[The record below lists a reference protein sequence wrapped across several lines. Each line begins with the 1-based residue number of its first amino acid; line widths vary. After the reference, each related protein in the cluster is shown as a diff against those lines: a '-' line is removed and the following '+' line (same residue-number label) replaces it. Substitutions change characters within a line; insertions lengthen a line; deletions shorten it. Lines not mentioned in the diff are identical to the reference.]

1 MNGNIWVLASADSVA
16 IATTLILAALG
27 ALFTERAGVL
37 NLGIEGILLT
47 SAISSFL
54 AADSSRSIW
63 LGLIVGSLVGAL
75 LAGIHAVLSV
85 VLRAN
90 QIVAGLA
97 LVIFG
102 TGLANFL
109 GKPAEG
115 KTVTTI
121 IKPLSFGPLS
131 DIPLIGPIVFR
142 QDPITY
148 ASIVI
153 AIVSSLYLF
162 RSRPGL
168 ELRATGDDP
177 ATVDAQGLSVASIRI
192 RYTLFGGLLVGLG
205 GSWLMLAQSAA
216 WHQAATTNGVGWI
229 ALALVVFAGWRPMR
243 LIFGAILF
251 GFTLQLPFTLQA
263 EQITFIPSALMQMLP
278 YLATLIALIA
288 LSRPSTRNKLGA
300 PKSLGIPFVR
310 DER

>member
-1 MNGNIWVLASADSVA
+1 MSDNIWILTSADSIA

-27 ALFTERAGVL
+27 ALFTERSGVL
-37 NLGIEGILLT
+37 NLGIEGVMLT
-47 SAISSFL
+47 SAISAFL
-54 AADSSRSIW
+54 AADASGSIW
-63 LGLIVGSLVGAL
+63 LGLIIGSIVGAIM
-75 LAGIHAVLSV
+75 AAIHAVLSV
-85 VLRAN
+85 VFRAN

-115 KTVTTI
+115 KTVTTVI
-121 IKPLSFGPLS
+121 LPLSFGPLS
-131 DIPLIGPIVFR
+131 DIPIIGPIVFG
-142 QDPITY
+142 QDIVTY
-148 ASIVI
+148 FALLI
-153 AIVSSLYLF
+153 AVVSSLFLF
-162 RSRPGL
+162 RTRPGL

-177 ATVDAQGLSVASIRI
+177 ATVDAQGLSVAYIRI
-192 RYTLFGGLLVGLG
+192 RYTLIGGLLVGLG

-216 WHQAATTNGVGWI
+216 WHQASTTNGLGWI
-229 ALALVVFAGWRPMR
+229 ALALVVFAGWRPNR
-243 LIFGAILF
+243 IIFGAVLF

-263 EQITFIPSALMQMLP
+263 EQITIIPSAFMQMLP

-288 LSRPSTRNKLGA
+288 LSRPGGRNLLGA
-300 PKSLGIPFVR
+300 PKALGTPFVR

>member
-1 MNGNIWVLASADSVA
+1 M
-16 IATTLILAALG
+16 
-27 ALFTERAGVL
+27 
-37 NLGIEGILLT
+37 GIEGILLT

-54 AADSSRSIW
+54 AADSSGSIW

-115 KTVTTI
+115 KTVVTL

-131 DIPLIGPIVFR
+131 DIPLVGPVVFQ

-229 ALALVVFAGWRPMR
+229 ALALVVFAGWRSMR

-278 YLATLIALIA
+278 YLATLVALIA

-300 PKSLGIPFVR
+300 PKALGTPFVR

>member
-37 NLGIEGILLT
+37 NLGIEGILLS

-54 AADSSRSIW
+54 VADSSGNIW
-63 LGLIVGSLVGAL
+63 LGLIVGSLVGVL

-115 KTVTTI
+115 KTVTTL

-153 AIVSSLYLF
+153 AVLASLYLF

-216 WHQAATTNGVGWI
+216 WHQAATTNGIGWI
-229 ALALVVFAGWRPMR
+229 ALALVVFAGWRPIR

>member
-1 MNGNIWVLASADSVA
+1 
-16 IATTLILAALG
+16 LG

-54 AADSSRSIW
+54 VADSSGSIW

-115 KTVTTI
+115 KTVTTL

-131 DIPLIGPIVFR
+131 DIPVVGPVIFR

-153 AIVSSLYLF
+153 AVLASLYLF

-216 WHQAATTNGVGWI
+216 WHQAATTNGIGWI
-229 ALALVVFAGWRPMR
+229 ALALVVFAGWRPIR

>member
-54 AADSSRSIW
+54 AADSSGSIW

-115 KTVTTI
+115 KTVTTLI
-121 IKPLSFGPLS
+121 RPISFGPLS
-131 DIPLIGPIVFR
+131 DIPLIGPVIFQ

-148 ASIVI
+148 ASVII
-153 AIVSSLYLF
+153 AIVASLYLF

-192 RYTLFGGLLVGLG
+192 RYTLFGGLIVGLG

-229 ALALVVFAGWRPMR
+229 ALALVVFAGWRPIR

>member
-54 AADSSRSIW
+54 AADSSGSIW

-115 KTVTTI
+115 KTVTTLI
-121 IKPLSFGPLS
+121 RPISFGPLS
-131 DIPLIGPIVFR
+131 DIPLIGQVIFQ

-148 ASIVI
+148 ASVII
-153 AIVSSLYLF
+153 AIVASLYLF

-229 ALALVVFAGWRPMR
+229 ALALVVFAGWRPIR

>member
-1 MNGNIWVLASADSVA
+1 MNDNIWILTSADSIA

-27 ALFTERAGVL
+27 ALFTERSGVL
-37 NLGIEGILLT
+37 NLGIEGVMLT
-47 SAISSFL
+47 SAISAFL
-54 AADSSRSIW
+54 AADASGSIW
-63 LGLIVGSLVGAL
+63 LGLIIGSIVGAIM
-75 LAGIHAVLSV
+75 AAIHAVLSV
-85 VLRAN
+85 VFRAN

-115 KTVTTI
+115 KTVTTVI
-121 IKPLSFGPLS
+121 LPLSFGPLS
-131 DIPLIGPIVFR
+131 DIHIIGPIVFG
-142 QDPITY
+142 QDIVTY
-148 ASIVI
+148 FALLI
-153 AIVSSLYLF
+153 AVVSSLFLF
-162 RSRPGL
+162 RTRPGL

-177 ATVDAQGLSVASIRI
+177 ATVDAQGLSVAYIRI
-192 RYTLFGGLLVGLG
+192 RYTLIGGLLVGLG

-216 WHQAATTNGVGWI
+216 WHQASTTNGLGWI
-229 ALALVVFAGWRPMR
+229 ALALVVFAGWRPNR
-243 LIFGAILF
+243 IIFGAVLF

-263 EQITFIPSALMQMLP
+263 EQITIIPSAFMQMLP

-288 LSRPSTRNKLGA
+288 LSRPGGRNLLGA
-300 PKSLGIPFVR
+300 PKALGTPFVR

>member
-54 AADSSRSIW
+54 VADSSGSIW

-115 KTVTTI
+115 KTVTTL

-131 DIPLIGPIVFR
+131 DIPVVGPVIFR

-153 AIVSSLYLF
+153 AVVASLYLF

-216 WHQAATTNGVGWI
+216 WHQAATTNGIGWI
-229 ALALVVFAGWRPMR
+229 ALALVVFAGWRPIR

>member
-37 NLGIEGILLT
+37 NLGIEGILLS

-54 AADSSRSIW
+54 VADSSGNIW
-63 LGLIVGSLVGAL
+63 LGLIVGSVVGAL

-115 KTVTTI
+115 KTVTTL

-131 DIPLIGPIVFR
+131 DIPFVGPIIFR

-153 AIVSSLYLF
+153 AVLASLYLF

-216 WHQAATTNGVGWI
+216 WHQAATTNGIGWI
-229 ALALVVFAGWRPMR
+229 ALALVVFAGWRPIR

>member
-54 AADSSRSIW
+54 AADSSGSIW

-142 QDPITY
+142 QDSITY

-153 AIVSSLYLF
+153 AVLASLYLF

>member
-1 MNGNIWVLASADSVA
+1 MNGNIWILASADSVA

-54 AADSSRSIW
+54 VADSSGSIW

-115 KTVTTI
+115 KTVTTL

-131 DIPLIGPIVFR
+131 DISLIGPIVFQ

-148 ASIVI
+148 ASIMI
-153 AIVSSLYLF
+153 AVLASLYLF

-229 ALALVVFAGWRPMR
+229 ALALVVFAGWRPIR

>member
-1 MNGNIWVLASADSVA
+1 MNDNIWILTSADSIA

-27 ALFTERAGVL
+27 ALFTERSGVL
-37 NLGIEGILLT
+37 NLGIEGVMLT
-47 SAISSFL
+47 SAISAFL
-54 AADSSRSIW
+54 AADASGSIW
-63 LGLIVGSLVGAL
+63 LGLIIGSIVGAIM
-75 LAGIHAVLSV
+75 AAIHAVLSV
-85 VLRAN
+85 VFRAN

-115 KTVTTI
+115 KTVTTVI
-121 IKPLSFGPLS
+121 LPLSFGPLS
-131 DIPLIGPIVFR
+131 DIPVIGPIVFG
-142 QDPITY
+142 QDIVTY
-148 ASIVI
+148 FALLI
-153 AIVSSLYLF
+153 AVASSLFLF
-162 RSRPGL
+162 RTRPGL

-177 ATVDAQGLSVASIRI
+177 ATVDAQGLSVAYIRI
-192 RYTLFGGLLVGLG
+192 RYTLIGGLLVGLG

-216 WHQAATTNGVGWI
+216 WHQASTTNGLGWI
-229 ALALVVFAGWRPMR
+229 ALALVVFAGWRPNR
-243 LIFGAILF
+243 IIFGAVLF

-263 EQITFIPSALMQMLP
+263 EQITIIPSAFMQMLP

-288 LSRPSTRNKLGA
+288 LSRPGGRNLLGA
-300 PKSLGIPFVR
+300 PKALGIPFVR

>member
-37 NLGIEGILLT
+37 NLGIEGIVLT

-54 AADSSRSIW
+54 AADSSGSIW

-115 KTVTTI
+115 KTVVTL

-131 DIPLIGPIVFR
+131 DIPLVGPVVFQ

>member
-27 ALFTERAGVL
+27 ALFTERSGVL

-54 AADSSRSIW
+54 AADSSGSIW

-115 KTVTTI
+115 KTVTTLI
-121 IKPLSFGPLS
+121 RPISFGPLS
-131 DIPLIGPIVFR
+131 DIPLIGPVIFQ

-148 ASIVI
+148 ASVII
-153 AIVSSLYLF
+153 AIVASLYLF

-229 ALALVVFAGWRPMR
+229 ALALVVFAGWRPIR

>member
-1 MNGNIWVLASADSVA
+1 MNSNIWLLSVADSVT

-37 NLGIEGILLT
+37 NLGIEGMLLT
-47 SAISSFL
+47 SAITSFL
-54 AADSSRSIW
+54 MADATGSIW
-63 LGLIVGSLVGAL
+63 LGLLLGIILGAV
-75 LAGIHAVLSV
+75 LAGIHALLTV

-90 QIVAGLA
+90 QIVSGLA

-115 KTVTTI
+115 RTVRTTI
-121 IKPLSFGPLS
+121 EAVHMGPLS
-131 DIPLIGPIVFR
+131 DIPILGPVVFS
-142 QDPITY
+142 QNVVTY
-148 ASIVI
+148 ATILI
-153 AIVSSLYLF
+153 AIVSSWFLF
-162 RSRPGL
+162 RTRPGL
-168 ELRATGDDP
+168 EVRATGDDP

-192 RYTLFGGLLVGLG
+192 RYTLIGGALVGLG
-205 GSWLMLAQSAA
+205 GAFHMLAMSAA
-216 WHQAATTNGVGWI
+216 WHLEATTNGIGWI
-229 ALALVVFAGWRPMR
+229 ALSLVVFAGWRPIR
-243 LIFGAILF
+243 LIFGAVLF

-263 EQITFIPSALMQMLP
+263 EQITFIPSALMPMLP

-288 LSRPSTRNKLGA
+288 LSRPGSQNILGA
-300 PKSLGIPFVR
+300 PRALGTPFVR

>member
-37 NLGIEGILLT
+37 NLGIEGILLS

-54 AADSSRSIW
+54 VADSSGSIW

-115 KTVTTI
+115 KTVTTL

-153 AIVSSLYLF
+153 AILASLYLF

-177 ATVDAQGLSVASIRI
+177 ATVDAQGLSVASIRL

-216 WHQAATTNGVGWI
+216 WHQAATTNGIGWI
-229 ALALVVFAGWRPMR
+229 ALALVVFAGWRPIR

>member
-1 MNGNIWVLASADSVA
+1 MNENIWVLASADSVA

-27 ALFTERAGVL
+27 ALFTERSGVL

-47 SAISSFL
+47 AAVSSFL
-54 AADSSRSIW
+54 AADTSGSIW
-63 LGLIVGSLVGAL
+63 LGLLIGSLAGAL
-75 LAGIHAVLSV
+75 LASIHALLSV

-109 GKPAEG
+109 GKPVEG

-121 IKPLSFGPLS
+121 IHPLSFGPLS
-131 DIPLIGPIVFR
+131 DIPFVGPIVFG
-142 QDPITY
+142 QDIITY
-148 ASIVI
+148 ASIAI
-153 AIVSSLYLF
+153 AILSSLYLF

-216 WHQAATTNGVGWI
+216 WHQASTTNGIGWI
-229 ALALVVFAGWRPMR
+229 ALALVVFAGWRPLR
-243 LIFGAILF
+243 IIFGAVLF

-263 EQITFIPSALMQMLP
+263 EQITFVPSALMQMLP
-278 YLATLIALIA
+278 YLATLVALIA
-288 LSRPSTRNKLGA
+288 LSRPSMRNKLGA
-300 PKSLGIPFVR
+300 PKALGTPFVR

>member
-54 AADSSRSIW
+54 AADSSGSIW

-115 KTVTTI
+115 KTVTTL
-121 IKPLSFGPLS
+121 IKPISFGPLS
-131 DIPLIGPIVFR
+131 DIPLVGPVVFQ

-148 ASIVI
+148 ASVVI

-229 ALALVVFAGWRPMR
+229 ALALVVFAGWRPLR

>member
-54 AADSSRSIW
+54 VADSSGSIW

-115 KTVTTI
+115 KTVTTL

-131 DIPLIGPIVFR
+131 DVPLIGPIVFR

>member
-37 NLGIEGILLT
+37 NLGIEGILLS

-54 AADSSRSIW
+54 VADSSGNIW
-63 LGLIVGSLVGAL
+63 LGLIIGSLVGAL

-115 KTVTTI
+115 KTVTTL

-131 DIPLIGPIVFR
+131 DIPFIGPIVFR

-153 AIVSSLYLF
+153 AVLASLYLF

-229 ALALVVFAGWRPMR
+229 ALALVVFAGWRPIR

>member
-54 AADSSRSIW
+54 AADSSGSIW

-162 RSRPGL
+162 RTRPGL

-177 ATVDAQGLSVASIRI
+177 ATVDAQGLSVTSIRI

>member
-1 MNGNIWVLASADSVA
+1 
-16 IATTLILAALG
+16 
-27 ALFTERAGVL
+27 
-37 NLGIEGILLT
+37 
-47 SAISSFL
+47 
-54 AADSSRSIW
+54 
-63 LGLIVGSLVGAL
+63 
-75 LAGIHAVLSV
+75 
-85 VLRAN
+85 
-90 QIVAGLA
+90 

-109 GKPAEG
+109 GKPVEG

-121 IKPLSFGPLS
+121 IHPLSFGALS
-131 DIPLIGPIVFR
+131 DIPFLGPIVFG
-142 QDPITY
+142 QDIITY
-148 ASIVI
+148 ASITI
-153 AIVSSLYLF
+153 AILSSLYLF

-216 WHQAATTNGVGWI
+216 WHQASTTNGIGWI
-229 ALALVVFAGWRPMR
+229 ALALVVFAGWRPLR
-243 LIFGAILF
+243 LIFGAVLF

-278 YLATLIALIA
+278 YLATLVALIA

-300 PKSLGIPFVR
+300 PKALGTPFVR

>member
-54 AADSSRSIW
+54 AADSSGSIW

-115 KTVTTI
+115 KTVTTL

-131 DIPLIGPIVFR
+131 DIPLVGPVVFQ

-177 ATVDAQGLSVASIRI
+177 ATVDAQGLSVASIRL

-216 WHQAATTNGVGWI
+216 WHQAATTNGIGWI
-229 ALALVVFAGWRPMR
+229 ALALVVFAGWRPIR

>member
-54 AADSSRSIW
+54 AADSSGSIW

-115 KTVTTI
+115 KTVTTL
-121 IKPLSFGPLS
+121 IKPISFGPLS
-131 DIPLIGPIVFR
+131 DIPLIGPIVFQ

-153 AIVSSLYLF
+153 AVLASLYLF

-229 ALALVVFAGWRPMR
+229 ALALVVFAGWRPIR

-288 LSRPSTRNKLGA
+288 LSRPSTRNKIGA

>member
-54 AADSSRSIW
+54 TADSSGSIW

-75 LAGIHAVLSV
+75 LASIHAVLSV

-115 KTVTTI
+115 KTVTTL

-131 DIPLIGPIVFR
+131 DIPLIGPVVFQ

-148 ASIVI
+148 ASIMI

-177 ATVDAQGLSVASIRI
+177 ATVDAQGLSVASIRL
-192 RYTLFGGLLVGLG
+192 RYTIFGGLLVGLG

-216 WHQAATTNGVGWI
+216 WHQAATTNGIGWI
-229 ALALVVFAGWRPMR
+229 ALALVVFAGWRPIR

>member
-1 MNGNIWVLASADSVA
+1 MNGNIWVLTSADSVA

-54 AADSSRSIW
+54 VADSSGSIW

-131 DIPLIGPIVFR
+131 DIPLVGPIIFQ

-153 AIVSSLYLF
+153 AILASLYLF

>member
-1 MNGNIWVLASADSVA
+1 MNENIWVLASADSVA

-27 ALFTERAGVL
+27 ALFTERSGVL

-47 SAISSFL
+47 AAISSFL
-54 AADSSRSIW
+54 AADTSGSIW
-63 LGLIVGSLVGAL
+63 LGLLIGSLAGAL
-75 LAGIHAVLSV
+75 LAGIHALLTV

-109 GKPAEG
+109 GKPVEG

-121 IKPLSFGPLS
+121 IHPLSFGALT
-131 DIPLIGPIVFR
+131 DIPFVGPIVFG
-142 QDPITY
+142 QDIITY
-148 ASIVI
+148 ASIAI
-153 AIVSSLYLF
+153 AILSSLYLF

-216 WHQAATTNGVGWI
+216 WHQASTTNGIGWI
-229 ALALVVFAGWRPMR
+229 ALALVVFAGWRPLR
-243 LIFGAILF
+243 LIFGAVLF

-263 EQITFIPSALMQMLP
+263 EQITFIPSAFMQMLP
-278 YLATLIALIA
+278 YLATLVALIA

-300 PKSLGIPFVR
+300 PKALGTPFVR

>member
-54 AADSSRSIW
+54 AADSSGSIW
-63 LGLIVGSLVGAL
+63 LGLVVGSLVGAL

-115 KTVTTI
+115 KTVTTL

-131 DIPLIGPIVFR
+131 DIPLIGPIVFQ
-142 QDPITY
+142 QDIITY

-153 AIVSSLYLF
+153 AVLSSLYLF

>member
-1 MNGNIWVLASADSVA
+1 MNSNIWVLTSADSIA

-54 AADSSRSIW
+54 AADSSGSIW

-85 VLRAN
+85 TLRAN
-90 QIVAGLA
+90 QIVSGLA

-115 KTVTTI
+115 RTVTTI
-121 IKPLSFGPLS
+121 IKPMTFGPLS
-131 DIPLIGPIVFR
+131 DIPVLGPVLFEHDI
-142 QDPITY
+142 ITY
-148 ASIVI
+148 FAIALSIGS
-153 AIVSSLYLF
+153 AWYLF
-162 RSRPGL
+162 RTRPGL

-177 ATVDAQGLSVASIRI
+177 ATVDAQGLSVARIRI

-216 WHQAATTNGVGWI
+216 WHQAATTNGIGWI
-229 ALALVVFAGWRPMR
+229 ALALVVFAGWHPVR
-243 LIFGAILF
+243 LIFGALFF
-251 GFTLQLPFTLQA
+251 GFSLQLPFTLQA
-263 EQITFIPSALMQMLP
+263 EQITFIPSAFTQMLP

-288 LSRPSTRNKLGA
+288 FSRPGSKNLRGA
-300 PKSLGIPFVR
+300 PKALGNPFVR

>member
-1 MNGNIWVLASADSVA
+1 MNGNIWVLTSADSVA

-54 AADSSRSIW
+54 VADSSGSIW

-115 KTVTTI
+115 KTVTTL

-131 DIPLIGPIVFR
+131 DIPFVGPIVFR

-153 AIVSSLYLF
+153 AVLASLYLF

-177 ATVDAQGLSVASIRI
+177 ATVDAQGLSVASIRL

-229 ALALVVFAGWRPMR
+229 ALALVVFAGWRPIR

-288 LSRPSTRNKLGA
+288 LSRPSTRSKLGA
-300 PKSLGIPFVR
+300 PKSLGMPFVR

>member
-54 AADSSRSIW
+54 AADSSGSIW

-115 KTVTTI
+115 KTVVTL

-131 DIPLIGPIVFR
+131 DIPLVGPVVFQ

-229 ALALVVFAGWRPMR
+229 ALALVVFAGWRPLR

>member
-54 AADSSRSIW
+54 VADSSGNIW
-63 LGLIVGSLVGAL
+63 LGLIVGSIVGAL

-115 KTVTTI
+115 KTVTTL

-131 DIPLIGPIVFR
+131 DIPVVGPVIFR

-153 AIVSSLYLF
+153 AVFASLYLF

-216 WHQAATTNGVGWI
+216 WHQAATTNGIGWI
-229 ALALVVFAGWRPMR
+229 ALALVVFAGWRPIR

>member
-54 AADSSRSIW
+54 VADSSGSIW

-115 KTVTTI
+115 KTVTTL

-131 DIPLIGPIVFR
+131 DIPVVGPIVFR

-153 AIVSSLYLF
+153 AVLASLFLF

-216 WHQAATTNGVGWI
+216 WHQAATTNGIGWI
-229 ALALVVFAGWRPMR
+229 ALALVVFAGWRPIR

-278 YLATLIALIA
+278 YLATLIALLA

>member
-1 MNGNIWVLASADSVA
+1 VA

-47 SAISSFL
+47 AAISSFL
-54 AADSSRSIW
+54 VADSSGSIW

-115 KTVTTI
+115 KTVTTL

-131 DIPLIGPIVFR
+131 DIPFVGPIVFR

-153 AIVSSLYLF
+153 AVLASLYLF

-229 ALALVVFAGWRPMR
+229 ALALVVFAGWRPIR